1 MRGSHWLAI
10 PLLAAVTVMTTG
22 CQSGPSRRTLASAE
36 PALSPSVDG
45 GATVVEANP
54 SQTLTF
60 VDRHPLLSKP
70 RDYFESSGDNKIVKS
85 AAAVVVGIPAGI
97 IGELKQIV
105 DGRTPAPRY

>member
-1 MRGSHWLAI
+1 MRGSRWLAI
-10 PLLAAVTVMTTG
+10 PLLAAVTVTG
-22 CQSGPSRRTLASAE
+22 CQSGPSRRTLASSE
-36 PALSPSVDG
+36 PAMSPSVDG

-54 SQTLTF
+54 PRSMTF

-70 RDYFESSGDNKIVKS
+70 RQYFESSGDNKIVKS

-105 DGRTPAPRY
+105 DGTTPAPRY